1 MTKQLKAIVPKNGP
15 RIVLAIT
22 TDANPE
28 ISKDVE
34 AIDIPAEPD
43 FETGKR
49 YKVLNEDLTFR
60 DATEEEIDDA
70 GVDPVK
76 REEKRKNHIQQFRGA
91 MEALIADETVPQT
104 VKDFVVALKRLY

>member
-1 MTKQLKAIVPKNGP
+1 MAKQLKAIVPKEGP

-28 ISKDVE
+28 ISKDAE

-60 DATEEEIDDA
+60 DATEKEIDDA
-70 GVDPVK
+70 DVDPIK
-76 REEKRKNHIQQFRGA
+76 REEKRKTHIQQFRET
-91 MEALIADETVPQT
+91 MEALIADDSVPQT
-104 VKDFVVALKRLY
+104 MKDFVVALKRLY

>member
-1 MTKQLKAIVPKNGP
+1 MAQQLKAIVPKEGP

-34 AIDIPAEPD
+34 AIDISEEPD
-43 FETGKR
+43 FETGSR

-60 DATEEEIDDA
+60 DASEKEVDDA
-70 GVDPVK
+70 NVDPVK
-76 REEKRKNHIQQFRGA
+76 TAEKRQTNIQLFRDA
-91 MEALIADETVPQT
+91 MDALIKDDSVPQT
-104 VKDFVVALKRLY
+104 VRDFVVALQRLY